1 MGGYLGYEKSEKYD
15 NDYYSSGYNPKA
27 VKYSYGKLEIEVL
40 PPHGKI
46 PFFAVQYNVF
56 I

>member
-1 MGGYLGYEKSEKYD
+1 MGNYLGYEKSEKYD
-15 NDYYSSGYNPKA
+15 NDYYSSGHNPKT
-27 VKYSYGKLEIEVL
+27 VKYSYGKLEIEV

-56 I
+56 V